1 MSDRQAGRGK
11 RILGGI
17 IDRVQNLEYT
27 GIHMGIIRG
36 VKDYSRSGALKV
48 YIPFLGATPNKEE
61 EIDPN
66 TGLAPG
72 EVWAEWTSPY
82 VGITSP
88 FNSANGPIA
97 PNHRAYKTT
106 QKSYG
111 LWMSP
116 PDTGNRVLVA
126 FVGNNS
132 NDAVILA
139 CLPPPGGKSHMLP
152 SSLL

>member
-1 MSDRQAGRGK
+1 MSDRKADRGR

-48 YIPFLGATPNKEE
+48 YIPYLGATPNKTD

-72 EVWAEWTSPY
+72 EVVEAR
-82 VGITSP
+82 
-88 FNSANGPIA
+88 AAA
-97 PNHRAYKTT
+97 PPRGRS
-106 QKSYG
+106 QRRR
-111 LWMSP
+111 P
-116 PDTGNRVLVA
+116 R
-126 FVGNNS
+126 
-132 NDAVILA
+132 
-139 CLPPPGGKSHMLP
+139 
-152 SSLL
+152 